1 MKHIFCACCGQ
12 KLTLHLAGDD
22 GLVPYCEAC
31 KKFWFDS
38 FSTCIIVLI
47 TNENGEVLL
56 LRQNY
61 LSKQH
66 ATIVS
71 GYMKTCE
78 NAEQAARREVMEEVG
93 ICLPRMRYVGS
104 CWFDSS
110 EFLML
115 GYIGYAKT
123 KEIRLSEEVD
133 EAVWVAAEDAAQYVV
148 PKTRNSPV
156 HMLLE
161 AYLAE
166 KSGTDQSMKDD
177 INGLI

>member
-12 KLTLHLAGDD
+12 KLTLHPAGDD

-110 EFLML
+110 ELLML

-166 KSGTDQSMKDD
+166 KSGTDQSMKDETA
-177 INGLI
+177 